1 MSLFV
6 MHVFFGLYPQYG
18 MSICNGRPSHKRA
31 FLLKALSIESSRFVT
46 LTKKK
51 GGKTLKK
58 ILISVMAMFFLTIF
72 FTPSG
77 AVAGPVTERVKT
89 TIDGALAVL
98 RDPALQG
105 KAHRAERR
113 ASIRSSI
120 EDTIDF
126 TEMSRRALGLN
137 WRKRTPAERKE
148 FTVLFSE
155 LLENSYISKIEQQTD
170 EKVLYFGERINKKG
184 TRAMVKTKVV
194 TSAAAEIPIMYRMM
208 NKDGRWVAYDIV
220 IEGVSLV
227 SNYRTQFGKII
238 KRSSYEDLVGSL
250 RKKVEKIRSDS

>member
-1 MSLFV
+1 
-6 MHVFFGLYPQYG
+6 
-18 MSICNGRPSHKRA
+18 
-31 FLLKALSIESSRFVT
+31 
-46 LTKKK
+46 
-51 GGKTLKK
+51 LKK
-58 ILISVMAMFFLTIF
+58 ILIAVMAMFLCAIF

-105 KAHRAERR
+105 KALRAERR
-113 ASIRSSI
+113 ARIRSSI
-120 EDTIDF
+120 EETIDF

-170 EKVLYFGERINKKG
+170 EKVLYLGERINKKG

-194 TSAAAEIPIMYRMM
+194 TSAAEIPIMYRMM

-238 KRSSYEDLVGSL
+238 KRSSYEDLVGAL